1 MNVGN
6 NAHGKTGAQPFFNL
20 YFLWGTVA
28 AENNLL
34 VRKVQ
39 LVESVENFLLRA
51 FLVCQKLHVV
61 HHQHVK
67 FAVLVPEHLFGV
79 GVGCVVKRLDKFVHK
94 LVAGN
99 VHYLFFGVV
108 ALQTVSYCVH
118 QVGFSKTHS
127 SPQKHGIVLG
137 AGIVRHRPCH
147 RFGVLVAFAHN
158 KVFKG
163 VLRNEV
169 GFFFHYGNVVGADG
183 NVHFLFHVAYVGK
196 ILFRDN
202 FYVHNGR
209 ENDVGATAQN
219 VLVIVV
225 HNVFHCPCFGKQNK
239 PVVVQPDRLKCVDV
253 QIVNKRL
260 YLCFRF
266 QQNVVPNLIQF
277 QHSTFIIHFVGKF
290 CNDKTLFLPS
300 KYFWQGESIAVHLS
314 YFPFDCF
321 SSNFPLQKR
330 YILRKRA
337 GVRWKIFVSMH
348 VFANFARK
356 IIQTPFRRCRLQ
368 TPDILP
374 FYRLQSFLLFK
385 MHFVCWQRRFFPLRC
400 FKTQR
405 NV

>member
-1 MNVGN
+1 MTALFLQNGNSRFQVGGLNVGN
-6 NAHGKTGAQPFFNL
+6 DAHGKTGAQPFFNL
-20 YFLWGTVA
+20 YFLWRTVA

-39 LVESVENFLLRA
+39 FVESVENFLLRA

-137 AGIVRHRPCH
+137 TGVVRHRPCH

-290 CNDKTLFLPS
+290 CNDKTLFCRQNTFGRRIYCRSP
-300 KYFWQGESIAVHLS
+300 FVLS
-314 YFPFDCF
+314 FC
-321 SSNFPLQKR
+321 
-330 YILRKRA
+330 
-337 GVRWKIFVSMH
+337 
-348 VFANFARK
+348 
-356 IIQTPFRRCRLQ
+356 
-368 TPDILP
+368 
-374 FYRLQSFLLFK
+374 LF
-385 MHFVCWQRRFFPLRC
+385 
-400 FKTQR
+400 FK
-405 NV
+405 